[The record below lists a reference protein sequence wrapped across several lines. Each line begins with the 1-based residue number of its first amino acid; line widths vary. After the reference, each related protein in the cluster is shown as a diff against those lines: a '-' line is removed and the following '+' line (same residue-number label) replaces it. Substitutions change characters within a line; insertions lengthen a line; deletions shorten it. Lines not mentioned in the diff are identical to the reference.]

1 VRVLIVGATGFVGR
15 HLIRECASRGDELWG
30 TFRPD
35 ETPPEGDGVRW
46 LPLDLLEGASV
57 AAALEEAAPE
67 GLVHLAGQANVA
79 ESNRDPVG
87 TFRVN
92 AEGTYRVLS
101 GMRDLAPA
109 AAAVVVTSAE
119 VYGAVPEEE
128 MPVAESRPLRPRTP
142 YGASKAAADVAA
154 AQAAEGWGLRVIR
167 TRPFNHVGPGQRRG
181 FVAPDF
187 ASQVAGIE
195 AGAGAPELRVGN
207 LSGRRD
213 FTDVRDVA
221 RGYRDALER
230 GVAGR
235 AYNLCSGRSVP
246 IGDILGFFVD
256 RARVTIRVVEDPARL
271 RPVDVPE
278 FRGDPSRAEADLGWS
293 PRIPLEQSLQEVL
306 DEWRGRSAPA
316 PH

>member
-1 VRVLIVGATGFVGR
+1 MRVLIVGATGFVGR
-15 HLIRECASRGDELWG
+15 HLVRECASRGDDVWG

-35 ETPPEGDGVRW
+35 ETPPEGDDVRW
-46 LPLDLLEGASV
+46 LPLDLLDDESV
-57 AAALEEAAPE
+57 TAGLEEAAPE
-67 GLVHLAGQANVA
+67 GVVHLAGQANVA

-101 GMRDLAPA
+101 GIRRIAPE
-109 AAAVVVTSAE
+109 AAAVAVTSAE
-119 VYGAVPEEE
+119 VYGAVSSED
-128 MPVAESRPLRPRTP
+128 MPVAESSPLRPRTP
-142 YGASKAAADVAA
+142 YGVSKAAADLAA
-154 AQAAEGWGLRVIR
+154 AQAAAGWGLRVIR
-167 TRPFNHVGPGQRRG
+167 ARPFNHIGPGQRRG
-181 FVAPDF
+181 FVGPDF
-187 ASQVAGIE
+187 ASQVAEIE
-195 AGAGAPELRVGN
+195 AGTGSPELRVGN

-246 IGDILGFFVD
+246 IGEILQFFVD
-256 RARVTIRVVEDPARL
+256 RARVPIRIVEDPERL
-271 RPVDVPE
+271 RPVDIPE
-278 FRGDPSRAEADLGWS
+278 FRGDPSRAKADLGWS

-306 DEWRGRSAPA
+306 DEWRSRAAAA